1 MRANEYIKDYALG
14 FAPRADRSSL
24 YVLYPNGKFS
34 RTRNVLGFKSYP
46 RVHPAGQISVALKPE
61 KQKVKREVKFD
72 VNQMIGT
79 LTTALT
85 GFATLYILINR

>member
-1 MRANEYIKDYALG
+1 MTASKKPSEYGRQL
-14 FAPRADRSSL
+14 R
-24 YVLYPNGKFS
+24 
-34 RTRNVLGFKSYP
+34 
-46 RVHPAGQISVALKPE
+46 E

-85 GFATLYILINR
+85 GFATLYLLINR